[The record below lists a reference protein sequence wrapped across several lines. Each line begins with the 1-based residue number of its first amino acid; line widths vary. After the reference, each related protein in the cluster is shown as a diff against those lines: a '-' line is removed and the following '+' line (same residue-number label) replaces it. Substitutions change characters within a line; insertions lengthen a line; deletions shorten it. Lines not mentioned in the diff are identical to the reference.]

1 MFPLLHKIIET
12 RPSNNIT
19 YEGGLGKYNPNID
32 TKYCH
37 SLYTKNNISTTEI
50 KDKS

>member
-19 YEGGLGKYNPNID
+19 YTGGLGKYNSGFYPKSTKENIPSFHL
-32 TKYCH
+32 T
-37 SLYTKNNISTTEI
+37 
-50 KDKS
+50 